1 MRANRGHGPLLQAD
15 GRSSLGRDVIGLT
28 VIAGNN
34 WASPPLL
41 QKLNRALP
49 TAASPSATAAT

>member
-1 MRANRGHGPLLQAD
+1 MRANRGHGPLPQAD
-15 GRSSLGRDVIGLT
+15 GRTSLGRDVVGLA

-49 TAASPSATAAT
+49 TAPATATAATT